1 MRRESAYT
9 THASVEIQF
18 ALFFKII
25 THHSQLKSF
34 RSLLLCCSEIDKTF
48 GVKMLS
54 SSLAWDDTTWLLLS
68 ALRRS
73 KILPFSESRISG
85 EKWPHFKTLLLFL
98 TPPSKFS
105 FHWWPQK
112 LWILHE
118 KAERERESTCFGMFM
133 RNRHP
138 QISQHSDDNVW
149 QVKEK
154 PGLPEGNWFLGV
166 WSALYDSLYH
176 QISNHNT
183 ELPAVPS
190 PQTSTH
196 NCRGLSC
203 SHWFISNVTSLIPVL
218 QLPSHSH
225 PIVTKPSASSL
236 CPVLCVSTHFCSGI
250 FTKFCFCHSPLH
262 CCLAFVVLV
271 TPKGILFQ
279 SCSGVPH
286 CRLQYLQILHLLSV
300 SDPGIKIS
308 Q

>member
-1 MRRESAYT
+1 MTSEAVNSAWES
-9 THASVEIQF
+9 
-18 ALFFKII
+18 
-25 THHSQLKSF
+25 
-34 RSLLLCCSEIDKTF
+34 
-48 GVKMLS
+48 
-54 SSLAWDDTTWLLLS
+54 
-68 ALRRS
+68 
-73 KILPFSESRISG
+73 
-85 EKWPHFKTLLLFL
+85 
-98 TPPSKFS
+98 
-105 FHWWPQK
+105 
-112 LWILHE
+112 
-118 KAERERESTCFGMFM
+118 RERESTCFGIFM

-154 PGLPEGNWFLGV
+154 PGLPEENKFLGV
-166 WSALYDSLYH
+166 WSGLYDSLYH
-176 QISNHNT
+176 QISSHNI

-196 NCRGLSC
+196 NCLWPELQPLINLKCNIHHSCLAAAKSFPPYSHKTLCQFPLS
-203 SHWFISNVTSLIPVL
+203 
-218 QLPSHSH
+218 
-225 PIVTKPSASSL
+225 